1 MAIDQQALA
10 STLQMLLAT
19 LDVPEATDE
28 QALVSRLDRV
38 MDAAHEVLQVDG
50 VGLLLLDENDRLH
63 MVGAT
68 DAAGTALER
77 GQQHLGLGPAIDCVR
92 LAATIAVADLADR
105 ADYADL
111 WRWLG
116 RRSADVEEAAEV
128 RAVLSVPVRV
138 HGTVVGTLNV
148 LRVDRHQ
155 WTVEDVAAVEAYA
168 NIMGVLLRLTAPS
181 SDGTSSMTGS
191 PDGG

>member
-10 STLQMLLAT
+10 ATLQMLLAT
-19 LDVPEATDE
+19 LDLPETTDDG
-28 QALVSRLDRV
+28 ALVTHLDRV
-38 MDAAHEVLQVDG
+38 MDAAQEVLQVDG
-50 VGLLLLDENDRLH
+50 VGLLLLDDTDRLH

-77 GQQHLGLGPAIDCVR
+77 GQQHLGLGPAVDCVR
-92 LAATIAVADLADR
+92 LGATIPVADLADR
-105 ADYADL
+105 TDYADL
-111 WRWLG
+111 WQWLK
-116 RRSADVEEAAEV
+116 RRSADVEDVTQV

-138 HGTVVGTLNV
+138 HGRVVGTLNA
-148 LRVDRHQ
+148 LRADCHE

-181 SDGTSSMTGS
+181 HDGTSLVTES
-191 PDGG
+191 PDSV